1 MSLEDQCFKCVF
13 YITLQAPLD
22 SSAWPDY
29 PNESSDPFSVFSC
42 LFRNLSSVNDKTRQQ
57 MRDTPG
63 LVDSLVSYIKT
74 CLEDGKTEDK
84 VKTRRPER
92 ELKLLQ
98 PRVLLWVLICLLFLC
113 AGGGKRR
120 VHHEEPLVP
129 AVQRDPSVD
138 GASPGRTNQRPGH
151 RKRRRHWLLHC
162 EQQEAQICTNSDRRI
177 NGLPVFLT
185 VVSLIESL

>member
-1 MSLEDQCFKCVF
+1 MSLEDLRFKFVF
-13 YITLQAPLD
+13 YITLQAPLG

-74 CLEDGKTEDK
+74 CLEDSKTEDK
-84 VKTRRPER
+84 VKMRQPER

-98 PRVLLWVLICLLFLC
+98 PEFCCGI
-113 AGGGKRR
+113 
-120 VHHEEPLVP
+120 
-129 AVQRDPSVD
+129 
-138 GASPGRTNQRPGH
+138 
-151 RKRRRHWLLHC
+151 
-162 EQQEAQICTNSDRRI
+162 
-177 NGLPVFLT
+177 
-185 VVSLIESL
+185 